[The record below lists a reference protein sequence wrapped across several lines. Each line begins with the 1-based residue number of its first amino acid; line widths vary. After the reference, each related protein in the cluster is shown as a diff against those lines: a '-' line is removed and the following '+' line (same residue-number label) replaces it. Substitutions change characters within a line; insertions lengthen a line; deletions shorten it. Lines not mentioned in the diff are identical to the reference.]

1 MIRRPPRSTLF
12 PYTTLFRSTHSGGWT
27 ALRTGDAIRAR
38 DTFAQLLA
46 GAVPAAMEPW
56 ARHGL
61 GLASYALGRYDE
73 AVAAWEALR
82 SRGAPGSL
90 ARDVGFWL
98 GEALGRVG
106 PDDRRS
112 EERRVGKEGRSRGS
126 PYH

>member
-1 MIRRPPRSTLF
+1 
-12 PYTTLFRSTHSGGWT
+12 
-27 ALRTGDAIRAR
+27 
-38 DTFAQLLA
+38 
-46 GAVPAAMEPW
+46 MEPW

-106 PDDRRS
+106 RYDRAAVELNRFVNGGAPPPPGGG
-112 EERRVGKEGRSRGS
+112 RRKLRWGGPPPPAPEGGGA
-126 PYH
+126 PVCTDF

>member
-1 MIRRPPRSTLF
+1 
-12 PYTTLFRSTHSGGWT
+12 
-27 ALRTGDAIRAR
+27 
-38 DTFAQLLA
+38 
-46 GAVPAAMEPW
+46 MEPW

-106 PDDRRS
+106 RYDRAAVELNRFVNGGPHPLLDAG
-112 EERRVGKEGRSRGS
+112 RLRLRWGGPTPPRPKESAPAVR
-126 PYH
+126 PHLPPPPAPPA

>member
-1 MIRRPPRSTLF
+1 M
-12 PYTTLFRSTHSGGWT
+12 
-27 ALRTGDAIRAR
+27 RAR
-38 DTFAQLLA
+38 GPFAQLLA

-106 PDDRRS
+106 RYDRAAVELNRFVNGGPHALLDARLARLGWGGPPRAAPTD
-112 EERRVGKEGRSRGS
+112 EGARV
-126 PYH
+126 